1 MRKHLPTL
9 ILSVSVAFCAIIAL
23 LLGFLLTP
31 KAASATITGP
41 GFSYSVSLSE
51 DHVFEVEG
59 KMGEMLIEVKDGK
72 IGVKK
77 SGCPNQY
84 CVHQG
89 YRDGGASI
97 VCAYNEVMIGFQASD
112 YEVIA

>member
-23 LLGFLLTP
+23 LLGFFLTP

-41 GFSYSVSLSE
+41 GFSYSVSLS
-51 DHVFEVEG
+51 DDRVYAVEG

-72 IGVKK
+72 IGVKQ

-89 YRDGGASI
+89 FRDGGASI
-97 VCAYNEVMIGFQASD
+97 VCAYNEVMIGFQTSD

>member
-41 GFSYSVSLSE
+41 SFSYSVSLLE
-51 DHVFEVEG
+51 DRVYEVEG
-59 KMGEMLIEVKDGK
+59 KMGEMLIEVKGGK
-72 IGVKK
+72 IGVKQ

-89 YRDGGASI
+89 YHDGGASI
-97 VCAYNEVMIGFQASD
+97 VCAYNEVMIGFQSSD

>member
-9 ILSVSVAFCAIIAL
+9 ILSASVAFCAIIAL

-41 GFSYSVSLSE
+41 GFSYSVSLSD
-51 DHVFEVEG
+51 DHVYEVEG

-72 IGVKK
+72 IGVKR

-89 YRDGGASI
+89 FSDGGASI
-97 VCAYNEVMIGFQASD
+97 VCAYNEVMIGFQTSD

>member
-1 MRKHLPTL
+1 MKKHLPTL
-9 ILSVSVAFCAIIAL
+9 ILSVSVAFCAIIGL

-31 KAASATITGP
+31 KSTAATIKGP
-41 GFSYSVSLSE
+41 DFSYSVRLDE
-51 DHVFEVEG
+51 DRIYEVQG
-59 KMGEMLIEVKDGK
+59 KMGEMLLEVRDGK
-72 IGVKK
+72 IGVKQ

-89 YRDGGASI
+89 YHDGGASI
-97 VCAYNEVMIGFQASD
+97 VCAYNEVMISFETGD